1 MKKSLSTDTEK
12 HGRWLPWAAGTLA
25 FAGLAGTLFALSEIL
40 ESDSDNDGWTD
51 AEEIIAG
58 TNPADE
64 TDPWDSD
71 GDGIADYLEFADGTD
86 PLDPNDPPRA
96 RGASTA
102 YGVAA
107 TANETTEGGDTS
119 TPDTNTPIF
128 PALEEASR
136 QSMYH
141 ATAWYNGRVD
151 LAFITPTATSKWQAA
166 VGTELEYWNVGY
178 YDLLARNNSKGIAIT
193 LNALPAQKYALCWK
207 HMKRPDNGETGY
219 TVSVRIG
226 EEVIAS
232 QSFTAPER
240 SQSEG
245 GENVSL
251 SFILTQDGLDNVT
264 IIFMPTG
271 TSTSGPMVGSIALR
285 EAITVSEVNLNAG
298 DGGTEFSVTQ
308 DSGEAFTGSD
318 WALSRTRQANPVA
331 FQSGSALKIVPTFRL
346 PDSTVPARIQA
357 QVTLGNS
364 TNTYTLAWSER
375 GNGIEIPAPV
385 PAGTVGYFENATIV
399 WKVSYDA
406 NSDTWEDVGTSTHEI
421 YFTRAAPQAGLAQ
434 ETLFWVACSACHG
447 KSTDEDIV
455 AGIWS
460 KFSDGSGPA
469 NLCRRDGTP
478 MKYWGE
484 EALQRKS
491 ALSYADPNSGALD
504 TVQELIKFSDGQCI
518 AWSMFFMQCLNM
530 HCIIAEEVGV
540 EPSNPQDLAFL
551 IKNQAYEE
559 VNEEGSHGG
568 NEYTYAL
575 YSSKEEY
582 QNFLCFDVPATYAEI
597 GIPGQGNIDP
607 ISVFRNHSLVYCSN
621 IIYDPSYGRK
631 GSVYETLDAALLEW
645 SQNAIV
651 GFQATSSVII
661 QCSGVSNDTY
671 EVIGRPAVRKPPNG
685 ILEIK
690 RINP

>member
-1 MKKSLSTDTEK
+1 MKASTPIEK
-12 HGRWLPWAAGTLA
+12 LHGRYLPWAVGSAA
-25 FAGLAGTLFALSEIL
+25 FIGLAGTLFALSEVL
-40 ESDSDNDGWTD
+40 ENDSDGDGWTD

-58 TNPADE
+58 TNPADATE
-64 TDPWDSD
+64 PWDSD
-71 GDGIADYLEFADGTD
+71 GDGIADYLEFLDGTD
-86 PLDPNDPPRA
+86 PLGPNDPPQA
-96 RGASTA
+96 RGASVMMNA
-102 YGVAA
+102 VAPI
-107 TANETTEGGDTS
+107 NDDSS
-119 TPDTNTPIF
+119 TNILSL
-128 PALEEASR
+128 PAPTWSS
-136 QSMYH
+136 QQNMWH
-141 ATAWYNGRVD
+141 NTAWFGKRLNYTFFRPAAD
-151 LAFITPTATSKWQAA
+151 SKWKAIN
-166 VGTELEYWNVGY
+166 GNEIEYWSTGY
-178 YDLLARNNSKGIAIT
+178 YDLLARNGSSGIAIT
-193 LNALPAQKYALCWK
+193 VENVPAGKYTLKWK
-207 HMKRPDNGETGY
+207 HMQRPDGGSPGY
-219 TVSVRIG
+219 TVSVSG
-226 EEVIAS
+226 AATAS
-232 QSFTAPER
+232 KRFTAPKTN
-240 SQSEG
+240 SEG
-245 GENVSL
+245 EIHEASLTFEVSERGTLVL
-251 SFILTQDGLDNVT
+251 SFDAGRS
-264 IIFMPTG
+264 G
-271 TSTSGPMVGSIALR
+271 TSGPLVGSIALR

-308 DSGEAFTGSD
+308 DSGAAFTGSD
-318 WALSRTRQANPVA
+318 WVLSRARQVNPVA
-331 FQSGSALKIVPTFRL
+331 FQSGSKLKLVPTFRL

-671 EVIGRPAVRKPPNG
+671 EVIGRPAVRKPQNG